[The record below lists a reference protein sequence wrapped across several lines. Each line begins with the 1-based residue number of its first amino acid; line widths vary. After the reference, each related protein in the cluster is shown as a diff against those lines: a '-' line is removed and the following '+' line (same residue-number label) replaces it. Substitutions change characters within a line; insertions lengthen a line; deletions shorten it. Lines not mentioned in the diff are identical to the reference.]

1 MQTTGLKRD
10 TIDKFYTKQNVAQ
23 NCSNIAQQLLNID
36 NEYFI
41 PAGYGWSS
49 IILSV
54 FDRWGTQVFKSH
66 DDVRGWDGKY
76 GGKLCEQGVYVY
88 KVDVITMGGKEFV
101 RTGHVTLLSKI
112 K

>member
-1 MQTTGLKRD
+1 M
-10 TIDKFYTKQNVAQ
+10 
-23 NCSNIAQQLLNID
+23 
-36 NEYFI
+36 
-41 PAGYGWSS
+41 
-49 IILSV
+49 
-54 FDRWGTQVFKSH
+54 FKSH

-88 KVDVITMGGKEFV
+88 KVEVITMGGKEFV

>member
-1 MQTTGLKRD
+1 MR
-10 TIDKFYTKQNVAQ
+10 IICFSKQNKAFFRLYIVFFKNNLKTFFTFARFGK
-23 NCSNIAQQLLNID
+23 N
-36 NEYFI
+36 
-41 PAGYGWSS
+41 S

-54 FDRWGTQVFKSH
+54 FDRWSVQVVKSH
-66 DDVRGWDGKY
+66 DDVIGWDGKN

-88 KVDVITMGGKEFV
+88 QVEVVTMGGKEFV